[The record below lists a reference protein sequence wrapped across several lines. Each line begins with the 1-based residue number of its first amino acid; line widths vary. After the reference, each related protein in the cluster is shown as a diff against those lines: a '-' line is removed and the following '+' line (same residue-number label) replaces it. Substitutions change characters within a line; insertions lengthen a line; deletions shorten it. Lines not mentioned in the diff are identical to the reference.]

1 MSLAI
6 IILSYNRPSG
16 IERILKHFL
25 NTRSELLS
33 IIIKDDKSPDILKI
47 KEVYDFYK
55 NLIQIPII
63 LHENKLNLGY
73 DGNLI
78 DSFYVT
84 DSDYIFL
91 LSDDDYLN
99 AENITETIDILEKK
113 EFNFYFTPYQNNG
126 IILRNPIFNINK
138 LDYAEFIYNSILFSG
153 LIYRRNA
160 VIKLNYD
167 YNFLSNSIYSQVYL
181 ALKLFYISGDFGVV
195 PSNLLVL
202 GGDGE
207 NFFGKNQAAKNNH
220 LLSDRKK
227 ITSNLIYQQF
237 LLSVVKKFSDD
248 HDENIYDVF
257 WRAYTIR
264 IISYGLRV
272 RSRGLGVYLTFLK
285 EYFKKNT
292 KGDFYISI
300 MLLVALML
308 PSVVC
313 ERIYLFGVKRLRRA
327 G

>member
-33 IIIKDDKSPDILKI
+33 IIIKDDKSPNILKI
-47 KEVYDFYK
+47 REVYDFYK
-55 NLIQIPII
+55 NLIQIPIT

-78 DSFYVT
+78 DSFYIT
-84 DSDYIFL
+84 DSDYVFL

-99 AENITETIDILEKK
+99 AENIAETTDMLEKR
-113 EFNFYFTPYQNNG
+113 EFDFYFTPYASNG
-126 IILRNPIFNINK
+126 ITSRNPVLNINK

-153 LIYRRNA
+153 LIFRRNA
-160 VIKLNYD
+160 VIELNYD

-181 ALKLFYISGDFGVV
+181 ALNLFCISGDFGVA

-207 NFFGKNQAAKNNH
+207 NFFGKNQAAKNYH

-237 LLSVVKKFSDD
+237 LLSVVKKFSDE
-248 HDENIYDVF
+248 HNENIYGVF

-264 IISYGLRV
+264 IISYGLKV
-272 RSRGLGVYLTFLK
+272 RSQGFGVYLNFLK

-300 MLLVALML
+300 AVLVTLIL

-313 ERIYLFGVKRLRRA
+313 ERIYAFGVKRLRRA

>member
-16 IERILKHFL
+16 VERILKHFL
-25 NTRSELLS
+25 NTSNKLIS

-47 KEVYDFYK
+47 KEIYEFYK
-55 NLIQIPII
+55 NLLEVPIT
-63 LHENKLNLGY
+63 LHENSVNLGY

-84 DSDYIFL
+84 DSDYVFL

-99 AENITETIDILEKK
+99 AKNISETTDMLEKK
-113 EFNFYFTPYQNNG
+113 EFDFYFTPYVSNG
-126 IILRNPIFNINK
+126 VALRNPVLNINK

-153 LIYRRNA
+153 LIFRRSA
-160 VIKLNYD
+160 VIGLNYD

-181 ALKLFYISGDFGVV
+181 ALNLFRLSGDFGVA

-237 LLSVVKKFSDD
+237 LLNVVKKFSDEYD
-248 HDENIYDVF
+248 KNIYDVF

-264 IISYGLRV
+264 IISYGLKV
-272 RSRGLGVYLTFLK
+272 RSQGFGVYLNFLK

-300 MLLVALML
+300 ALLVTLIV

-313 ERIYLFGVKRLRRA
+313 ERIYAFGVKRLRRA